1 MKMIKRGN
9 IGVIVSRENGL
20 MVVENVYLGL
30 VYCHPLRGVN
40 RVHVCTVDEFWVLLD
55 DFE

>member
-1 MKMIKRGN
+1 MIKRGN
-9 IGVIVSRENGL
+9 VGVIVSRENGL

-40 RVHVCTVDEFWVLLD
+40 RVHVCTIDEFWVLLD